1 VDCFLI
7 FHTIG
12 VRRGRNENYVNIVLS
27 YEILKKKK
35 KEEEEEYQPQAG
47 QWWHMPLI
55 PALGRQRQADF

>member
-35 KEEEEEYQPQAG
+35 KKKKKNINHKPG
-47 QWWHMPLI
+47 SGGTCL
-55 PALGRQRQADF
+55 